1 MVISSEYF
9 IYINVAIVLIYVIF
23 AIVGYKN
30 GLALQVIDLIY
41 NILAVVVAWFVS
53 PILAAHFPL
62 VNLDELYTALG
73 LNVLIDTLLYCVII
87 FLVLKLIYLFIKPLF
102 KGVTK
107 LPIIGFI
114 NKIGGFF
121 FGLIN
126 ATIVLLLISMLLNTP
141 LFSNGKEVKSNT
153 YLKYCES
160 LSQKALE
167 ITLNHINLDSIKD
180 SVDNFD
186 VDKTREEF
194 DKWLTKQGIFND

>member
-62 VNLDELYTALG
+62 VKLDELYTALG